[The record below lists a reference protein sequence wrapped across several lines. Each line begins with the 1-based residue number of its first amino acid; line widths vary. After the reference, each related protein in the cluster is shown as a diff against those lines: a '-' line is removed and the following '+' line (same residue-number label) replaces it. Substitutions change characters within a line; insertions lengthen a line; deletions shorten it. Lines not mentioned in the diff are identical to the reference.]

1 MFKSQ
6 DEHKPPQRKRK
17 LTSKVL
23 LGAAAAA
30 TLVLG
35 ALYAPL
41 LWQQTAVAAKPA
53 TVTLAAPMA
62 QIDSSLNQDQE
73 ALAAL
78 YEAVAPSVVNIQV
91 EGTST
96 AMEMPNIPGFEL
108 PPDMQQQPQQSQG
121 SGFIYDNDG
130 HIVTNNHVV
139 DGADK
144 VVVVFNNGMWADAE
158 VVATD
163 PQADLAVIKVT
174 PPEGMEWRPLAVA
187 DDSTLKVGHHVIAI
201 GNPFGLEGTMT
212 TGIVSALGR
221 GMPVGAMGLNRYT
234 LPDVIQTDAAINPGN
249 SGGPLL
255 DLNGNVVG
263 VNFAIESPN
272 RSNAGVGFAIPASI
286 MNRVVPALIQ
296 DGKFAYPYLGLSG
309 NGIGPDLA
317 DALDL
322 EVNKLGVYVSGVVPG
337 GPAEQAG
344 VQGGD
349 ETVTTDTGIELTK
362 GGDIVVAIDDEPI
375 QTMEDLV
382 SYLVTKTEPGQDVTL
397 SIIRDGE
404 EQAFTVTLGE
414 RPQQTAVQMQSEGK
428 PGANWRSSGHRHCRR
443 CSQGEG
449 PGRRNYQDGRHSRR
463 AGWQVSLGGG
473 AGH

>member
-1 MFKSQ
+1 MNTSTL
-6 DEHKPPQRKRK
+6 QRKGK

-41 LWQQTAVAAKPA
+41 LWQQAAVAAKPA

-62 QIDSSLNQDQE
+62 QIDSSLNEDQE

-144 VVVVFNNGMWADAE
+144 VVVVFNTGMWANAE

-212 TGIVSALGR
+212 TGIV
-221 GMPVGAMGLNRYT
+221 
-234 LPDVIQTDAAINPGN
+234 
-249 SGGPLL
+249 
-255 DLNGNVVG
+255 
-263 VNFAIESPN
+263 E
-272 RSNAGVGFAIPASI
+272 
-286 MNRVVPALIQ
+286 
-296 DGKFAYPYLGLSG
+296 
-309 NGIGPDLA
+309 
-317 DALDL
+317 
-322 EVNKLGVYVSGVVPG
+322 
-337 GPAEQAG
+337 
-344 VQGGD
+344 
-349 ETVTTDTGIELTK
+349 
-362 GGDIVVAIDDEPI
+362 
-375 QTMEDLV
+375 
-382 SYLVTKTEPGQDVTL
+382 
-397 SIIRDGE
+397 
-404 EQAFTVTLGE
+404 
-414 RPQQTAVQMQSEGK
+414 
-428 PGANWRSSGHRHCRR
+428 
-443 CSQGEG
+443 
-449 PGRRNYQDGRHSRR
+449 R
-463 AGWQVSLGGG
+463 AGPWDACGCNGP
-473 AGH
+473 